1 MTVRRRGMAM
11 AATAAVVIGVA
22 ACSSGGHASASFP
35 GLLCPTVEAW
45 SDQSVGIVNAFSDRS
60 PGAASVAQRR
70 QYYQDAF
77 TGLGAQLDDLETR
90 VGKLPRPPASADAA
104 AVHGALAQALTEMR
118 ASLADVKAQAMALP
132 DSSYAVASVADG
144 HLFTG
149 LEKNQAIVYQ
159 ALSDLSEKY
168 GTDVVPRGCGR
179 RGAVD
184 LGPPVTAPRQ
194 P

>member
-11 AATAAVVIGVA
+11 AATAAVIGVA
-22 ACSSGGHASASFP
+22 ACSSGGHASASFS
-35 GLLCPTVEAW
+35 GVLCPTVEAW
-45 SDQSVGIVNAFSDRS
+45 SDQSVGIVNSFSDRS
-60 PGAASVAQRR
+60 PGAATVAQRR

-90 VGKLPRPPASADAA
+90 VDKLPRPPASADAG
-104 AVHGALAQALTEMR
+104 AVHDALEQALTEMR
-118 ASLADVKAQAMALP
+118 ASLADVKAQATALP
-132 DSSYAVASVADG
+132 DSAYAVASVTDG
-144 HLFTG
+144 HLFAG

-184 LGPPVTAPRQ
+184 LSPPVTAPRQ